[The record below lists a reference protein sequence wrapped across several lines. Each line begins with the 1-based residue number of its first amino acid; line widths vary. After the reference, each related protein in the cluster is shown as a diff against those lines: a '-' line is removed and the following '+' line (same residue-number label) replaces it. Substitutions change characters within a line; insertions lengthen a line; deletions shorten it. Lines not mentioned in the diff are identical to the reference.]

1 MVLMNTKFVVTAAVL
16 LLLAAWR
23 ALQLRR
29 AWAGRPIVTAVHR
42 TMAAQALILAGA
54 AIVVG
59 AVATTPA
66 GSARPGPVALTVG
79 ALGIIVV
86 LAGGLAA
93 VLTALVGRPRFLIP
107 PQSRTGP
114 RAQPAIAAGGGPG
127 AAGAGA
133 AGAAAPGAAGAAGGG
148 PGAAGGGPG
157 AAAPDAAGPSAPTPS
172 SERGLPDRSDEDA
185 LLTRAVASFGPG
197 AAAAAGHLRK
207 NVGEIK
213 LTVPLPPDQAAARAR
228 QVIADLGA
236 LQQPGTPDDAGAIRV
251 VGIIGAGALKMNPA
265 VVTVVISPADHA
277 SAVVVR
283 GAAREGLIKQRA
295 GEDAARRTAAG
306 LG

>member
-29 AWAGRPIVTAVHR
+29 VWAGRPIVTAVHR
-42 TMAAQALILAGA
+42 TMAAQALILVGA

-66 GSARPGPVALTVG
+66 GSARRGPVELTVG

-86 LAGGLAA
+86 LAGALAA

-107 PQSRTGP
+107 PQSRIGP
-114 RAQPAIAAGGGPG
+114 RAQPAIAAGGGPR

-133 AGAAAPGAAGAAGGG
+133 AGAA
-148 PGAAGGGPG
+148 G
-157 AAAPDAAGPSAPTPS
+157 AAAPGAAGPSAPTPS

-236 LQQPGTPDDAGAIRV
+236 LQQSGTPDDAGAIEV

-295 GEDAARRTAAG
+295 GEGAARRVAAG